1 MSTGK
6 GKSVKQSGDN

>member
-6 GKSVKQSGDN
+6 GEMPCSAV

>member
-6 GKSVKQSGDN
+6 GC

>member
-6 GKSVKQSGDN
+6 